1 MKNFIISL
9 LFLVVSVSAY
19 TPYEKGQN
27 GMGALGE
34 KVIPNKTVAV
44 SRDLKYLLGKVI
56 YIQGIGER
64 KVNDLMAK
72 RWRYKID
79 LCVPNVNY
87 TKKFGIKKLIISY

>member
-1 MKNFIISL
+1 MKHFIISL
-9 LFLVVSVSAY
+9 LFLVVSASAY

-27 GMGALGE
+27 GVGALDE
-34 KVIPNKTVAV
+34 KVVPNKTVAV

-72 RWRYKID
+72 RWKHKID
-79 LCVPNVNY
+79 LCVPSINQA
-87 TKKFGIKKLIISY
+87 KEFGVKKLIISY